1 MTTMTKRRGGRE
13 SMGLIKVDVVL
24 SNPGKPELKPVQV
37 SALVDTGA
45 ITLCIPEHVRIQLDL
60 QEAERR
66 EVTVANGTKEVVPYV
81 GPVKIS
87 CLGRSCYAGALVLG
101 DRVLLGAVPMQ
112 DMDLVISPTKEQV
125 TPNPESPNIPSA
137 IVM

>member
-1 MTTMTKRRGGRE
+1 
-13 SMGLIKVDVVL
+13 MGLIKVDVL
-24 SNPGKPELKPVQV
+24 LANPGKPKLKPVPVQ
-37 SALVDTGA
+37 ALVDTGA
-45 ITLCIPEHVRIQLDL
+45 VTLCIPEHVRIQLDL

-66 EVTVANGTKEVVPYV
+66 EVTVANGKKEVVPYV
-81 GPVKIS
+81 GPVKLT

-101 DRVLLGAVPMQ
+101 DRVLLGAVPME
-112 DMDLVISPTKEQV
+112 DMDLVISPTKEKV

>member
-1 MTTMTKRRGGRE
+1 
-13 SMGLIKVDVVL
+13 MGLIKTNVSL
-24 SNPGKPELKPVQV
+24 SNPKKPKLQSVRTQ
-37 SALVDTGA
+37 ALVDTSA
-45 ITLCIPEHVRIQLDL
+45 ITLCIPDHVRIQLDL
-60 QEAERR
+60 QELERR

-81 GPVKIS
+81 GPVKIT

-101 DRVLLGAVPMQ
+101 DRVLLGAVPME

-125 TPNPESPNIPSA
+125 TVNPESPNMPSA

>member
-1 MTTMTKRRGGRE
+1 
-13 SMGLIKVDVVL
+13 MGLIKVDVVL
-24 SNPGKPELKPVQV
+24 SNPEKPKLKQV
-37 SALVDTGA
+37 RAEALVDIGA

-66 EVTVANGTKEVVPYV
+66 EVTAANVKKEVVPYV
-81 GPVKIS
+81 GPVKIT

-112 DMDLVISPTKEQV
+112 NMDLVISPTKEQV